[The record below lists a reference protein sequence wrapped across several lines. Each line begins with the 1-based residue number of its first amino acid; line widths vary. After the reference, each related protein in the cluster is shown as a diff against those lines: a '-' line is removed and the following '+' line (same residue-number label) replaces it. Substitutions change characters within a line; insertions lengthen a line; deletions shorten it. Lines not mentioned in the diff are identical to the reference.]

1 MDNTLIYIYNTI
13 GDTLKEYQYT
23 TKYNKI
29 PENANIIFIK
39 KGSKVIKYGKLM
51 KSYNNQI
58 LEIINNYDK
67 KLYIY
72 PNQFHIFY
80 TCNTSNMY
88 DVLSDIARMGADYFL
103 NKNKHNNKNNDKNDN
118 NTKINKNKNKN
129 KNKDNKINNERISN
143 VMIKLKSKV

>member
-39 KGSKVIKYGKLM
+39 KGSKVIKYGKLI
-51 KSYNNQI
+51 SSRNNQI
-58 LEIINNYDK
+58 IEIINNYDK

-88 DVLSDIARMGADYFL
+88 DVFSDIARMGADYFL
-103 NKNKHNNKNNDKNDN
+103 NRNKNNDKNYKN
-118 NTKINKNKNKN
+118 NNNDNKNKKIK
-129 KNKDNKINNERISN
+129 KNKDVKINNERISN